1 MSEDQPQKIDNK
13 PSKDE
18 RTWVMLSHFS
28 THAGCVFL
36 PFGHILAPLI
46 IWLRKREDY
55 TLVAD

>member
-1 MSEDQPQKIDNK
+1 MSEDQPQKIDK
-13 PSKDE
+13 KLSKDE
-18 RTWVMLSHFS
+18 RTWVMISHFS
-28 THAGCVFL
+28 AYAGCVFL